1 MWGIRVRV
9 ASRIGEGGYGACR
22 RRWVWDLAD
31 SCVKLGGEGREVGIR
46 GGRGEE
52 VGENAEKTLRNR
64 SSIPCKK
71 KNKPF

>member
-1 MWGIRVRV
+1 ME
-9 ASRIGEGGYGACR
+9 EGGEFGDGGGVPGEP
-22 RRWVWDLAD
+22 WGLAD

>member
-1 MWGIRVRV
+1 ME
-9 ASRIGEGGYGACR
+9 EGDEFDDSGG
-22 RRWVWDLAD
+22 VPSEPWDLAD

-64 SSIPCKK
+64 SSIPGK
-71 KNKPF
+71 KNESLSRESLRR